1 MEVEK
6 RESYQILDK
15 HCSITLLRDS
25 RHEIMETISVF
36 VSGLRLR
43 FLGSLKATSD
53 VTEGCNT
60 RPPTLL

>member
-1 MEVEK
+1 
-6 RESYQILDK
+6 
-15 HCSITLLRDS
+15 
-25 RHEIMETISVF
+25 METISVFVSVF